1 MNIHQ
6 FIFNARHDCS
16 SGAPIETAVEETS
29 EAQQM
34 TRDLDEMQGG
44 RSSEFLSVRD

>member
-6 FIFNARHDCS
+6 FLFNERHVRTC
-16 SGAPIETAVEETS
+16 GAPIETAAEETS

-44 RSSEFLSVRD
+44 RSSEFLFVPD